1 MTGWWFAMSRD
12 VRQRIEDF
20 ETAIHSLVPAS
31 STDEEVIAAGVSG
44 TLTPPEAAQLGTFQR

>member
-1 MTGWWFAMSRD
+1 MSRD

-31 STDEEVIAAGVSG
+31 STDEELIAAGVSG